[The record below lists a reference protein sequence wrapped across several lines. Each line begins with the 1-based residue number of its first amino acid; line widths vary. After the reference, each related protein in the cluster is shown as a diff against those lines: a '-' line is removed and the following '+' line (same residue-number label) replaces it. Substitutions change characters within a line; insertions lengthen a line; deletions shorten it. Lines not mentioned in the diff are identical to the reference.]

1 MASPMISKQ
10 QAVQEILKC
19 GKDQE
24 YFVNNFCRI
33 PHSVH
38 GLVRFDTYDFQDQLL
53 EDLEKHRF
61 NVVLK
66 ARQMG
71 ISTIVAAHIAWLM
84 IFHKHKNVLI
94 LCTKLQTA
102 TNLVK
107 KVKEMVKNLP
117 EWMQIAKI
125 IVDNRTSFE
134 LSNGSQIKASST
146 SGDAGRSEALSLLV
160 LDEAAFIPD
169 LDEIWTGI
177 YPTISTGG
185 RCIAL
190 STPNGVGNWF
200 HTAYVDSESGVNMF
214 YPTKLHW
221 SLHPDRD
228 MKWFEVETR
237 NLSKRQIAQEY
248 ECNFNASGETV
259 IAPESIEHI
268 EKTVCAPKHKV
279 GFDRNYW
286 IWEECQDGK
295 KYLLVADVA
304 RGDGAD
310 YSVFHVIETEDM
322 QIVAEYKG
330 KPNIDDFANILFSAG
345 REYDNCMLVVENNN
359 IGYSVLEK
367 LINLEYP
374 NVFHSV
380 KGTNELIDQVAAIGN
395 PNAVPGF
402 TTSMKSRPL
411 IIAKLEEFIRNK
423 LITIRSLRLL
433 NELKTFI
440 WYHGKPQAMKGYND
454 DLVIALAIACWVRDT
469 AIIASRRGEELQK
482 AMLSSMVYTR
492 TLLNTNVR
500 GQHGYDKNM
509 SAFTPPDDRGLE
521 QHKED
526 FNKFGW
532 IFKG

>member
-1 MASPMISKQ
+1 MVTKQ

-19 GKDQE
+19 GKSQE

-38 GLVRFDTYDFQDQLL
+38 GLVRFDTYPFQDQLL
-53 EDLEKHRF
+53 SDLEKHRF
-61 NVVLK
+61 NIVLK

-71 ISTIVAAHIAWLM
+71 ISTIVAAHISWLM
-84 IFHKHKNVLI
+84 IFHKHKNVLV
-94 LCTKLQTA
+94 LCTKLATA
-102 TNLVK
+102 TNVVK

-117 EWMQIAKI
+117 DWMQIAKI
-125 IVDNRTSFE
+125 TIDNRTSFE

-169 LDEIWTGI
+169 MEELWTGI

-190 STPNGVGNWF
+190 SSPNGVGNWF
-200 HTAYVDSESGVNMF
+200 HTTYIDSESGVNMF

-228 MKWFEVETR
+228 QKWFEIETK
-237 NLSKRQIAQEY
+237 NMSQRQIAQEY
-248 ECNFNASGETV
+248 ECSFNASGETV
-259 IAPESIEHI
+259 IAPDDVDRI
-268 EKTVCAPKHKV
+268 EKMVCDPKHKV

-286 IWEECQDGK
+286 IWDECEVGK

-310 YSVFHVIETEDM
+310 YSVFHIVEADEM
-322 QIVAEYKG
+322 KIVAEYKG
-330 KPNIDDFANILFSAG
+330 KPSIDDFANILYSAG
-345 REYDNCMLVVENNN
+345 REYGNCMVVVENNN
-359 IGYSVLEK
+359 IGFSVLEK
-367 LINLEYP
+367 LIELEYP
-374 NVFHSV
+374 NIYHSI
-380 KGTNELIDQVAAIGN
+380 KGSNEYIDQLSAIGN
-395 PNAVPGF
+395 TSAIPGF
-402 TTSMKSRPL
+402 TTSVKTRPL

-433 NELKTFI
+433 NELKTFV
-440 WYHGKPQAMKGYND
+440 WYLGKPQAMKGYND
-454 DLVIALAIACWVRDT
+454 DLVMSIAIACWVRDT
-469 AIIASRRGEELQK
+469 AIVASRRGEELQK
-482 AMLSSMVYTR
+482 AMLSSMVYTNTR
-492 TLLNTNVR
+492 LNTNIR
-500 GQHGYDKNM
+500 GQAGYDKSL
-509 SAFTPPDDRGLE
+509 SAFDPPKNGSLE
-521 QHKED
+521 KHKSD
-526 FNKFGW
+526 LDKFGW

>member
-1 MASPMISKQ
+1 MIDKQ
-10 QAVQEILKC
+10 QAVAEILKS
-19 GKDQE
+19 GKDSE

-53 EDLEKHRF
+53 VDLEQHRF

-71 ISTIVAAHIAWLM
+71 ISTIVAAHIVWLM
-84 IFHKHKNVLI
+84 MFHKHKNVLV
-94 LCTKLQTA
+94 LATKLQTA

-107 KVKEMVKNLP
+107 KVKEMVKTLP

-160 LDEAAFIPD
+160 MDEAAFID
-169 LDEIWTGI
+169 GLGELWTGL

-200 HTAYVDSESGVNMF
+200 HTAYVDSQSGANMF
-214 YPTKLHW
+214 YPTELHW

-228 MKWFEVETR
+228 QDWFDVETK
-237 NLSKRQIAQEY
+237 NMSQRQIAQEY

-259 IAPESIEHI
+259 VSPDDIDRLQEM
-268 EKTVCAPKHKV
+268 VCDPKHRV
-279 GFDRNYW
+279 GYDRNYW
-286 IWEECQDGK
+286 IWKECKPGK

-310 YSVFHVIETEDM
+310 YSVFHVIDLDELEV
-322 QIVAEYKG
+322 VAEYKG

-345 REYDNCMLVVENNN
+345 REYDNCLLVVENNN

-367 LINLEYP
+367 LIDLEYP
-374 NVFHSV
+374 NIYYSV
-380 KGTNELIDQVAAIGN
+380 KGSHEHIDQVAAIGN
-395 PNAVPGF
+395 NMAIAGF
-402 TTSMKSRPL
+402 TTSGKTRPL

-423 LITIRSLRLL
+423 LITMYSVRLM

-454 DLVIALAIACWVRDT
+454 DLVMALAIACWIRDT
-469 AIIASRRGEELQK
+469 AIISSKRGEELQK
-482 AMLSSMVYTR
+482 AMISSMVYTNSI
-492 TLLNTNVR
+492 LNTKIM
-500 GQHGYDKNM
+500 GQQGYNRALSSFETSTSDSLKK
-509 SAFTPPDDRGLE
+509 
-521 QHKED
+521 HKKD
-526 FNKFGW
+526 LDNHGW

>member
-1 MASPMISKQ
+1 MLTKE
-10 QAVQEILKC
+10 QALKEILKS

-24 YFVNNFCRI
+24 YFVNNYCRI

-38 GLVRFDTYDFQDQLL
+38 GLVRFDTYTFQDQLL
-53 EDLEKHRF
+53 VDLERHRF

-84 IFHKHKNVLI
+84 MFHKHKNVLI

-107 KVKEMVKNLP
+107 KVKEMVKTLP
-117 EWMQIAKI
+117 EWMSIAKI
-125 IVDNRTSFE
+125 TIDNRTSFE

-169 LDEIWTGI
+169 MNELWTGI

-200 HTAYVDSESGVNMF
+200 HTTYVDSQAGANMF
-214 YPTKLHW
+214 FPTKLHW

-228 MKWFEVETR
+228 VSWFEVETK
-237 NLSKRQIAQEY
+237 NMSPRQIAQEY

-259 IAPESIEHI
+259 IAPDDIDRI
-268 EKTVCAPKHKV
+268 QNMVCEPKHKV

-295 KYLLVADVA
+295 KYILVADVA

-310 YSVFHVIETEDM
+310 YSVFHVLDVDDM
-322 QIVAEYKG
+322 NIVAEYKG

-345 REYDNCMLVVENNN
+345 REYSNCMLVVENNN

-367 LINLEYP
+367 LIDLEYP
-374 NVFHSV
+374 NLYYST
-380 KGTNELIDQVAAIGN
+380 KGTNEHIDQVAAIGN
-395 PNAVPGF
+395 NSAIAGF
-402 TTSMKSRPL
+402 TTSMKTRPL
-411 IIAKLEEFIRNK
+411 IIAKMEEFIRNK
-423 LITIRSLRLL
+423 LINIKSVRLM

-454 DLVIALAIACWVRDT
+454 DLVMALAIGCWVRDT
-469 AIIASRRGEELQK
+469 AIIAARRGEELQK
-482 AMLSSMVYTR
+482 AMLNSMVYTNTR
-492 TLLNTNVR
+492 LNTNIR
-500 GQHGYDKNM
+500 GQEGFDKKMSVFQKPTDGELEKHKQNM
-509 SAFTPPDDRGLE
+509 DS
-521 QHKED
+521 
-526 FNKFGW
+526 FGW

>member
-1 MASPMISKQ
+1 MISKE
-10 QAVQEILKC
+10 QALKEIIQS

-24 YFVNNFCRI
+24 HFVNNYCRI

-38 GLVRFDTYDFQDQLL
+38 GLVRFDTYQFQDQLL
-53 EDLEKHRF
+53 SDLEAHRF
-61 NVVLK
+61 NIVLK

-84 IFHKHKNVLI
+84 MFHKHKNVLI

-117 EWMQIAKI
+117 DWMQIAKI
-125 IVDNRTSFE
+125 TVDNRTSFE

-160 LDEAAFIPD
+160 LDEAAFIPEMSE
-169 LDEIWTGI
+169 LWTGI

-200 HTAYVDSESGVNMF
+200 HTTYVDSEAGVNMF

-228 MKWFEVETR
+228 EKWFETETK
-237 NLSKRQIAQEY
+237 NMSPRQIAQEY

-259 IAPESIEHI
+259 ISPDDIDRI
-268 EKTVCAPKHKV
+268 EKMVCDPKHKV
-279 GFDRNYW
+279 GYDRNYW
-286 IWEECQDGK
+286 IWEECQDSK
-295 KYLLVADVA
+295 KYILVADVA

-310 YSVFHVIETEDM
+310 YSVFHVMNVDTMEV
-322 QIVAEYKG
+322 VAEYKG
-330 KPNIDDFANILFSAG
+330 KPNIDDFANILYSAG
-345 REYDNCMLVVENNN
+345 REYDNCLLVVENNN

-367 LINLEYP
+367 LIELEYP
-374 NVFHSV
+374 NLYYSV
-380 KGTNELIDQVAAIGN
+380 KGTNEHIDQVAAIGN
-395 PNAVPGF
+395 QSAIPGF
-402 TTSMKSRPL
+402 TTSMKTRPL
-411 IIAKLEEFIRNK
+411 IIAKMEEFIRNK
-423 LITIRSLRLL
+423 LINVKSIRLM

-454 DLVIALAIACWVRDT
+454 DLVMSLAIACWVRDT
-469 AIIASRRGEELQK
+469 ALQSNARELNYQK
-482 AMLSSMVYTR
+482 AFVGAIR
-492 TLLNTNVR
+492 TSKTTMNTQIP
-500 GQHGYDKNM
+500 GQTGYKKDNIFDKMNEAKTM
-509 SAFTPPDDRGLE
+509 YD
-521 QHKED
+521 QYK
-526 FNKFGW
+526 W
-532 IFKG
+532 IIK

>member
-1 MASPMISKQ
+1 MITKE
-10 QAVQEILKC
+10 QAVQEILKS

-53 EDLEKHRF
+53 ADLEKYRF

-84 IFHKHKNVLI
+84 MFHKHKNVLI

-117 EWMQIAKI
+117 DWLQISKI
-125 IVDNRTSFE
+125 TIDNRTSFE

-169 LDEIWTGI
+169 MSELWTGI

-200 HTAYVDSESGVNMF
+200 HTTYIDSESGANMF
-214 YPTKLHW
+214 FPTKLHW
-221 SLHPDRD
+221 TLHPDRD
-228 MKWFEVETR
+228 RNWFETETK
-237 NLSKRQIAQEY
+237 NMSPRQIAQEY

-259 IAPESIEHI
+259 IAPEDIERI
-268 EKTVCAPKHKV
+268 ETTICDPKHKV
-279 GFDRNYW
+279 GYDRNYW
-286 IWEECQDGK
+286 IWEECQAGK
-295 KYLLVADVA
+295 KYILVADVA

-310 YSVFHVIETEDM
+310 YSVFHVIDVDDM
-322 QIVAEYKG
+322 TIVAEYRG
-330 KPNIDDFANILFSAG
+330 KPNIDDFSNILYSAG
-345 REYDNCMLVVENNN
+345 REYANCMLVVENNN

-367 LINLEYP
+367 LIDLEYP
-374 NVFHSV
+374 NIYYSV
-380 KGTNELIDQVAAIGN
+380 KGTNEHIDQIAAIGN
-395 PNAVPGF
+395 NSAIAGF
-402 TTSMKSRPL
+402 TTSMKTRPL

-423 LITIRSLRLL
+423 LITIKSLRLM

-440 WYHGKPQAMKGYND
+440 WYLGKPQAMKGYND
-454 DLVIALAIACWVRDT
+454 DLVMSLAIACWVRDT
-469 AIIASRRGEELQK
+469 AIISAKRGEELQR
-482 AMLSSMVYTR
+482 AMLNSMVYTN
-492 TLLNTNVR
+492 TILNTNMR
-500 GQHGYDKNM
+500 GQHGYKKQQ
-509 SAFTPPDDRGLE
+509 SAFETQNNNDLDR
-521 QHKED
+521 HKKNLD
-526 FNKFGW
+526 KFGW